1 MAQMTKQRG
10 NIFQLDGIPRFS
22 EAIPLALQHVVA
34 MIVGCV
40 TPAIIVAGAVSGGG
54 LASEDRVILI
64 QAALVV
70 SALST
75 LLQLFPIGRKWKLG
89 LGSGLP
95 MIMGVSFAY
104 VPSMQAIAE
113 GYGVATIFGAQIVGG
128 VVAVIMG
135 LLVRKIRIFFPPL
148 ITGTVV
154 FTIGLSLYPTA
165 INYMAGGASSETYGD
180 WQNWLVAFFT
190 LAVVTVLNHFG
201 KGIWKLASILIGI
214 IAGYLVSICFG
225 MVNFQSVAEAGI
237 FQAPKLLHFGVHFEI
252 SACVAI
258 GILFAI
264 NSIQAIGDYSATT
277 IGGMNRTPKDGEL
290 QNGIVGY
297 GITNILGALFG
308 GLPTATY
315 SQNVGIV
322 TTTKVINRCVLGL
335 AAIILG
341 LAGLMPKFSA
351 LLTTIPQCVLGGAT
365 VSVFASIAMTGM
377 KLISSA
383 EMNYRNSSIVGLAAA
398 LGMGISQASAAL
410 ATFPEWVTTIF
421 GKSPVVLATIIAVL
435 LNIILP
441 KTHQMEEEERQQQ
454 ELARESI
461 KRQENE
467 TTE

>member
-1 MAQMTKQRG
+1 MKRG
-10 NIFQLDGIPRFS
+10 SIFEQDGFPNLG
-22 EAIPLALQHVVA
+22 EAFPLALQHVVA

-40 TPAIIVAGAVSGGG
+40 TPAIIVAGAGG
-54 LASEDRVILI
+54 LSSREQVILI

-70 SALST
+70 AAVST
-75 LLQLFPIGRKWKLG
+75 ILQLFPIGGKRSRFAI
-89 LGSGLP
+89 GSGLP

-113 GYGVATIFGAQIVGG
+113 DYGISTILGAQIVGG

-135 LLVRKIRIFFPPL
+135 LLVKKIRVFFPPL

-165 INYMAGGASSETYGD
+165 INYMAGGTSNPDYGS

-190 LAVVTVLNHFG
+190 LAVVTALNHFG

-214 IAGYLVSICFG
+214 LAGYLVSIPFG
-225 MVNFQSVAEAGI
+225 MVDLSGVG
-237 FQAPKLLHFGVHFEI
+237 QASMAQLPQFMHFGIEFEI
-252 SACVAI
+252 SSCVAI

-264 NSIQAIGDYSATT
+264 NSVQAIGDYSATT
-277 IGGMNRTPKDGEL
+277 IGAMNRTPKDKEL
-290 QNGIVGY
+290 QSGIVAY
-297 GITNILGALFG
+297 GLTNVVGALFG

-322 TTTKVINRCVLGL
+322 TTTKVINRWVLGL
-335 AAIILG
+335 SALLLG
-341 LAGLMPKFSA
+341 IAGVVPKFSA

-377 KLISSA
+377 KLVASA
-383 EMNYRNSSIVGLAAA
+383 EMDYRNSSIVGLAAA
-398 LGMGISQASAAL
+398 LGMGVSQATAAL

-421 GKSPVVLATIIAVL
+421 GKSPVVLATLIAVI
-435 LNIILP
+435 LNMVLP
-441 KTHQMEEEERQQQ
+441 KTRNVEKEE
-454 ELARESI
+454 A
-461 KRQENE
+461 RQEARVQE
-467 TTE
+467 KIKEDRLKREKSE